1 MQCIIDRPGNP
12 RGASVDV
19 EQQILSEPSKSL
31 GRFLCVFLAFFFFF
45 LVVNFNLF
53 KVEYS
58 S

>member
-45 LVVNFNLF
+45 FSCQFQPL
-53 KVEYS
+53 
-58 S
+58 